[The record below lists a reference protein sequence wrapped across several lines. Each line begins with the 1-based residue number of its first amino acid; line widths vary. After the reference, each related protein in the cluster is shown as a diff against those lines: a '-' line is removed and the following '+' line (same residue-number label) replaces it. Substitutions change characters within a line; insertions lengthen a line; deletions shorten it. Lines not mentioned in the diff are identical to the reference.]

1 MKCFL
6 LHLQHIENISSRTGG
21 RYVSSPSAFYILR
34 VYVKTR
40 PSVNYAKDWMD
51 HSFVFPCL
59 VWSGKG
65 FHFGCDHQGGS
76 QQTFS
81 CVLGH
86 FQRRDERT
94 NKQPGDPS
102 VSLLLT
108 NEKNTFYHK
117 MTGGMKTLDDPAHL

>member
-1 MKCFL
+1 MDLNTLDHEVLSSSCI
-6 LHLQHIENISSRTGG
+6 QHIENISSRTGG

-65 FHFGCDHQGGS
+65 FHFGCDHQGGES
-76 QQTFS
+76 
-81 CVLGH
+81 
-86 FQRRDERT
+86 T
-94 NKQPGDPS
+94 NIFLKTTWCQLVHSFIDQDS
-102 VSLLLT
+102 VQ
-108 NEKNTFYHK
+108 
-117 MTGGMKTLDDPAHL
+117 MAH